1 MDGVGVYY
9 YKYEVY
15 NSKNKMVASKK
26 YAEGITSY
34 NWKATKVGKYKIV
47 VTVKDAIG
55 TTIAKT
61 VKKVIVKQNKEEI
74 INKKEDIS
82 MVEVSFFLGFRVDK

>member
-1 MDGVGVYY
+1 
-9 YKYEVY
+9 
-15 NSKNKMVASKK
+15 MVASKK

-61 VKKVIVKQNKEEI
+61 VKKVIVK
-74 INKKEDIS
+74 
-82 MVEVSFFLGFRVDK
+82 